1 MSGASINCPSPAKE
15 VSRPRPSW
23 TSALVSHGCRYLIG
37 IVFLIAAVSK
47 IVNLREFEN
56 QVLLHSS
63 LPHVL
68 ARVLPGVDVQMS
80 FTLARI
86 LATVLPWL
94 ELTCGLCLIFRWA
107 VRESAVIAALLL
119 TLFTAQSIASRS
131 EDCHC
136 FFFPNVASTL
146 PWWWHLLRDG
156 LFLLCSI
163 HLAWRGLPGNAETS

>member
-1 MSGASINCPSPAKE
+1 
-15 VSRPRPSW
+15 
-23 TSALVSHGCRYLIG
+23 VSHGCRYLIG
-37 IVFLIAAVSK
+37 IVFLMAAVSK

-156 LFLLCSI
+156 LFFLCSI

>member
-1 MSGASINCPSPAKE
+1 
-15 VSRPRPSW
+15 
-23 TSALVSHGCRYLIG
+23 VSHGCRYLIG